1 MASVTATT
9 RLERQAEGPG
19 VLGEPKPI
27 KGLFASRIAR
37 LILLGNLL
45 ALGILTA
52 GALVL
57 AELRAQLI
65 QAKIESLATQGEL
78 VANVLAEAATVGE
91 PQPALIEERARQ
103 VLQRLLLPRATRVR
117 LFRPDGGL
125 IADSN
130 LLADRVDERRLPDL
144 RENRPG
150 AAGAAA
156 TAGGFRLLP
165 WRPERTLTDERARA
179 AQGYIVAGQR
189 ISEQG
194 ERVVSVSLPIQR
206 VQAVVGV
213 LTLEAGDVDDILMA
227 ERRAMLPFVLASA
240 AVILLSSVMLALGI
254 ARPLR
259 RLADAADRLRRT
271 GATRLVLPEVSR
283 RKDEIG
289 DLGQAL
295 ERMTAALAD
304 RIDSNERFAA
314 DVAHEIK
321 NPLTSIRSAVETA
334 RTVQDADSRA
344 RMLGIIAADV
354 GRLDRLITD
363 IARASRLE
371 AETAR
376 GAAERVDLA
385 QLLAEITDIYTATR
399 APNDPVVTFKGPPP
413 SDCIVAGQPGPLG
426 QVFRNLIDN
435 AKSFSPPGG
444 AVTIAVESVR
454 RREGRIVR
462 ATVSDQGPGIPPAN
476 LETIFERFY
485 TDRPKGAAFGGNSG
499 LGLSIARQ
507 IVDAHKGRIHAEN
520 IPGLEEGQSLGARL
534 IVELP
539 AEV

>member
-1 MASVTATT
+1 MAWATATT
-9 RLERQAEGPG
+9 KAETRTEAAGQSEPLKG
-19 VLGEPKPI
+19 V
-27 KGLFASRIAR
+27 FASRIAR

-78 VANVLAEAATVGE
+78 VANVLAEAATIGE
-91 PQPALIEERARQ
+91 PAPALAEDRARQ

-117 LFRPDGGL
+117 LFRPDGTL
-125 IADSN
+125 VADSN
-130 LLADRVDERRLPDL
+130 LLADRVDERRLPGL
-144 RENRPG
+144 RERPQPG
-150 AAGAAA
+150 AWISD
-156 TAGGFRLLP
+156 FRLLP
-165 WRPERTLTDERARA
+165 WRPERTLEDERARA
-179 AQGYIVAGQR
+179 VQGYLVAGQR

-194 ERVVSVSLPIQR
+194 ERIVSVSLPIQR

-213 LTLEAGDVDDILMA
+213 LTLEAGDVHDIVAA
-227 ERRAMLPFVLASA
+227 ERQAMLPFVLASA
-240 AVILLSSVMLALGI
+240 AVILLSSVLLAIAI

-259 RLADAADRLRRT
+259 QLADAADRLRHT

-289 DLGQAL
+289 DLAQAI
-295 ERMTAALAD
+295 ERMTAALAE

-334 RTVQDADSRA
+334 RTVQDGESRA
-344 RMLGIIAADV
+344 RLLSIIAADV

-376 GAAERVDLA
+376 GASEAVDLG
-385 QLLAEITDIYTATR
+385 QLLSEIVEIYSATR
-399 APNDPVVTFKGPPP
+399 APNDPVVTFKGPPAGP
-413 SDCIVAGQPGPLG
+413 CVVIGQPGPLG

-444 AVTIAVESVR
+444 AVTIAVEPVR
-454 RREGRIVR
+454 GREGRKVR
-462 ATVSDQGPGIPPAN
+462 ATVSDQGPGIPSEN

-507 IVDAHKGRIHAEN
+507 IVEAHKGRIWAEN
-520 IPGLEEGQSLGARL
+520 IAGLEESRPLGARL
-534 IVELP
+534 VVELP